1 MLSAGDVSVFSSAIL
16 QETAA
21 AKEQLKA
28 IENRH
33 ADFLKLEASI
43 REVNITVQCSVER
56 EREEVNWLVS
66 RFTACSLTAT
76 TWSRCRAR

>member
-1 MLSAGDVSVFSSAIL
+1 MSAGDVSVFSSAIL

-43 REVNITVQCSVER
+43 REVNITVQCRER